1 MSVNSLDATEGRR
14 YRCVAVCCPSAYHP
28 TSRQACVPSAADL
41 CIKRATSVDVRI
53 AGCCICAIARDRL
66 PGNRLE
72 YLRLAAAGD
81 DAAAASLPSRRTPGL
96 ARASAAGAP
105 LGSGVHQAFNS
116 INTQVSIGNSLPSA
130 IGPPAIGQIGN
141 GLSHPGCFPVPCAI
155 APVVRPACC
164 RTLRRPNFCTS
175 CSHPARANAIG
186 LARASALKSTASGRD
201 RKSLWP
207 HSLFAPAAH

>member
-1 MSVNSLDATEGRR
+1 MSVNRLDATEGRR

-96 ARASAAGAP
+96 ARASTE
-105 LGSGVHQAFNS
+105 
-116 INTQVSIGNSLPSA
+116 ITSIGTAQSLSKRQPLS
-130 IGPPAIGQIGN
+130 PPLNTPPGN
-141 GLSHPGCFPVPCAI
+141 Y
-155 APVVRPACC
+155 
-164 RTLRRPNFCTS
+164 
-175 CSHPARANAIG
+175 
-186 LARASALKSTASGRD
+186 
-201 RKSLWP
+201 KSLWP
-207 HSLFAPAAH
+207 RLGTRNVPTSRLHKRRRISRAILTAAATFFQCHRIGKSISS

>member
-1 MSVNSLDATEGRR
+1 M
-14 YRCVAVCCPSAYHP
+14 
-28 TSRQACVPSAADL
+28 
-41 CIKRATSVDVRI
+41 
-53 AGCCICAIARDRL
+53 
-66 PGNRLE
+66 
-72 YLRLAAAGD
+72 
-81 DAAAASLPSRRTPGL
+81 

-186 LARASALKSTASGRD
+186 LARASGSITSIGIAQSLSKCQPLSPPPNIPAGNYKSPLPRLGIRKFPRSRLHRRRQTSQAILNSARPRRRFRIGKSVSGQ
-201 RKSLWP
+201 KG
-207 HSLFAPAAH
+207 